1 MPNDDKMDVQMKHCA
16 EGLQE
21 RKKLFEDHLTRCST
35 KWNGVRELQEQV
47 KVHVEVDKTMQDSLN
62 SKLDGFTKVLSSH
75 GSKIDDLRQDKFR
88 THGGMWVLAVLC
100 STLLGLAAI
109 VSLAVQVAKLTGG
122 P

>member
-1 MPNDDKMDVQMKHCA
+1 MPNDNKMDVQIKHCA

-21 RKKLFEDHLTRCST
+21 TKKVFEDHLTRCSA

-47 KVHVEVDKTMQDSLN
+47 QVHVEVNKTMQDSLN

-88 THGGMWVLAVLC
+88 THGGLWVLAVLC
-100 STLLGLAAI
+100 STLLGFAAI
-109 VSLAVQVAKLTGG
+109 TSLALQILK
-122 P
+122 